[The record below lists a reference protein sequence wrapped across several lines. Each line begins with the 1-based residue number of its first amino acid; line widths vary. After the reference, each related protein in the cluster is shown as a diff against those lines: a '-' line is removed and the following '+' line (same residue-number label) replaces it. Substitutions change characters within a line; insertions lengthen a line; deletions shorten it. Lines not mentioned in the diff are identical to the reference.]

1 MLIIEQSG
9 TTFIVLACLFGFFM
23 AWGVGANDVANAMG
37 TSVGS
42 KAITIKQAILIA
54 VVFEFLGAW
63 LAGGEVT
70 ATIRGGIV
78 DPDLLDADPQYL
90 VYGMLASLLAAGIW
104 LLIASWRGW
113 PVSTTHSIVGA
124 IVGFGA
130 VGLGVNA
137 VDWGQVGVIA
147 SSWVVSP
154 LLAGTISFALYKSI
168 QHLIFHAE
176 DPFAAAKRY
185 VPAYVFLV
193 GFIVS
198 MVTLT
203 KGLKYVGLEI
213 DFGHSMLWSVVLGL
227 ALVGLGFVIEQ
238 RAVYYPA
245 FARVNGAV
253 KARTRS
259 AGSTAAA
266 SGGAAVAES
275 RPTGGGV
282 GTLLRN
288 GTVIHES
295 NGNVERVFG
304 VLMLF
309 TACAMAFAHGSNDV
323 ANAVGPLAAVI
334 SVVQSHGIIDS
345 AAPVAGWVL
354 LLGGAGIVVGLVTY
368 GHKVIATV
376 GTRITELTASRGFAA
391 TLAAATT
398 VVLASGT
405 GLPVSTTHT
414 LVGAVLGVGLARG
427 RKAVDFRVLRS
438 IGASWLITL
447 PAGAGLAIVFF
458 FLFRA
463 IFG

>member
-1 MLIIEQSG
+1 MSIIAQHGEI
-9 TTFIVLACLFGFFM
+9 FIILACLFGFFM

-42 KAITIKQAILIA
+42 KAITIKQAIIIA
-54 VVFEFLGAW
+54 VIFEFLGAW

-78 DPDLLDADPQYL
+78 DPALLEANPQL
-90 VYGMLASLLAAGIW
+90 LLYGMLSALLAAAIW
-104 LLIASWRGW
+104 LLVASAKGW

-130 VGLGVNA
+130 VGLGMEA
-137 VDWGQVGVIA
+137 VAWNRVGTIA

-154 LLAGTISFALYKSI
+154 LLAGTIAFVLFKSV
-168 QHLIFHAE
+168 QHLIFESH

-185 VPAYVFLV
+185 VPVYTFLV
-193 GFIVS
+193 GFIVA

-203 KGLKYVGLEI
+203 KGLTHVGL
-213 DFGHSMLWSVVLGL
+213 DLSFGQSFLFSLL
-227 ALVGLGFVIEQ
+227 I
-238 RAVYYPA
+238 
-245 FARVNGAV
+245 GAV
-253 KARTRS
+253 IMGIGIFLQRRIKFERRIDDHFGFS
-259 AGSTAAA
+259 
-266 SGGAAVAES
+266 
-275 RPTGGGV
+275 
-282 GTLLRN
+282 
-288 GTVIHES
+288 
-295 NGNVERVFG
+295 NVERVFG
-304 VLMLF
+304 VLMIF

-334 SVVQSHGIIDS
+334 SVVRSDGVIDS
-345 AAPVAGWVL
+345 AALVPWWVL
-354 LLGGAGIVVGLVTY
+354 VLGGGGIVFGLVTY

-376 GTRITELTASRGFAA
+376 GTGITELTPSRGFAA

-405 GLPVSTTHT
+405 GLPISTTHT

-427 RKAVDFRVLRS
+427 MAALNLGV
-438 IGASWLITL
+438 IGTIVMSWLITL
-447 PAGAGLAIVFF
+447 PAGAGLSILFF
-458 FLFRA
+458 FTFKG